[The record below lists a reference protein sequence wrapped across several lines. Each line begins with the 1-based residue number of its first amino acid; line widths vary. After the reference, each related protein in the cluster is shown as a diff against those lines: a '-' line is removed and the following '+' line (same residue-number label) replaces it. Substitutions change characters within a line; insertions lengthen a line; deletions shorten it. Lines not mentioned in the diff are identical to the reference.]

1 MTQALAGVKVLDA
14 ATVLAGPV
22 TATMLGDFGADV
34 VKIEDP
40 KAGDFTR
47 NGGRS
52 PGWLQEGRNKRSVTI
67 DLRTDEGQRLLH
79 RLVPHFDVVITNFRP
94 PTLERYRMLPR
105 DLQPLNPRAVLV
117 YLTAYGLTGPYRDR
131 GAFDR
136 IASAY
141 SGQTYVTGRPDTP
154 PVRSGYAVIDY
165 MSAYLAAFATMTA
178 LYHRE
183 ARGGTGQ
190 VVDLALY
197 EAALRASEDS
207 VPAHGLTG
215 AVRER
220 AGNTNASI
228 VPASDFDTAD
238 GRLVSIHAG
247 TDSLFRRFATAIGRP
262 ELATDPRFHNRAAR
276 IENQELL
283 YPMISEWTRART
295 ADEIVTALAAA
306 DVPASPIMSVADLMA
321 DPHCRERGSIV
332 NAADPQF
339 GAVPM
344 VAPLPRMSAT
354 PGAIRWTGPALGAD
368 TDDVLTELLELTGE
382 QLDALRERDVV

>member
-1 MTQALAGVKVLDA
+1 VKVLDA

-67 DLRTDEGQRLLH
+67 DLRTEAGQLLLH

-141 SGQTYVTGRPDTP
+141 SGQTYVTGRPDAP

-165 MSAYLAAFATMTA
+165 MSAYLAAFAAMTA

-183 ARGGTGQ
+183 ARGGMGQ